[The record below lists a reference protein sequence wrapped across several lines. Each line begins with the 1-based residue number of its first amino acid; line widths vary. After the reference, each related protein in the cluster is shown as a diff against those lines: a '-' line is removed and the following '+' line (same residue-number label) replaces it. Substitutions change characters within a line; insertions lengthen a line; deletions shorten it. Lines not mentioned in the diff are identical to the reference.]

1 MQNCALRALE
11 HLRKLPGSPSGR
23 ASAAVIGEPA
33 AALATR
39 SLVAPYVLQRSHC
52 TQNTSMMCGE
62 CPFSRAK
69 CALHSSNRLA
79 EMRSRLTAWR
89 TGSDFLKAVPTK
101 HAHMDSRV
109 GETGA
114 KQLLTREA
122 SHTLEK
128 QLM

>member
-1 MQNCALRALE
+1 
-11 HLRKLPGSPSGR
+11 
-23 ASAAVIGEPA
+23 
-33 AALATR
+33 
-39 SLVAPYVLQRSHC
+39 
-52 TQNTSMMCGE
+52 MCGE
-62 CPFSRAK
+62 CPFSRNN

-89 TGSDFLKAVPTK
+89 TASDFLKAMPTN

-122 SHTLEK
+122 LHKGEK